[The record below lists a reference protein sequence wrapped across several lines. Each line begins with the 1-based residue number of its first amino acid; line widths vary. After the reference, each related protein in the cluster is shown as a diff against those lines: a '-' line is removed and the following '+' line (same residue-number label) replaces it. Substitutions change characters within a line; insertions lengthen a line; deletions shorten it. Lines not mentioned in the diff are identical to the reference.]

1 MATTDRPQALDDL
14 LNHLAATAPPLP
26 LDDIDMIEDYII
38 RMSRR
43 HGIVNDDELAAWQH
57 ARDVF
62 VGLGRLVHGWGDVE
76 VARWRETLTVPVTPA
91 RPTPPRSDS

>member
-1 MATTDRPQALDDL
+1 MATTDRPTALDDL
-14 LNHLAATAPPLP
+14 LDHLAATAPPLP
-26 LDDIDMIEDYII
+26 LDDIDMIEDYVV

-43 HGIVNDDELAAWQH
+43 RGSVDEDELAAWRD

-76 VARWRETLTVPVTPA
+76 VARWRETLAVPVTPV
-91 RPTPPRSDS
+91 RPTDPEGVD